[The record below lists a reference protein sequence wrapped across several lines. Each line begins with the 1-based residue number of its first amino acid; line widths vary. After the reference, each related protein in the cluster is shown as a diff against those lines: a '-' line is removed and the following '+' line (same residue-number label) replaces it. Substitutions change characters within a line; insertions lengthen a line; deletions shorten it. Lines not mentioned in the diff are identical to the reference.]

1 MNVRIGIVD
10 DHQLFLKS
18 LSLMLG
24 SFQNFKVI
32 VEALNGKD
40 LQEKLGKLKE
50 LPEIILLDVNMP
62 VMNGLA
68 TAQWLNSNHPEIKII
83 ALSMND
89 NDKTIID
96 MLKAGCSAYLLK
108 DTHPDELEKAMN
120 EVNTKGYYN
129 GDASN
134 INFRRLLMA
143 EKSAGLLNIT
153 EKEKQFLQ
161 LACSDLTYKSIAHK
175 MGLSERTIDGYRES
189 LFQKLNVG
197 SRVGLALEAIRKEL
211 VKL

>member
-1 MNVRIGIVD
+1 MKVLIGIVD

-24 SFQNFKVI
+24 SFQNFTVA

-40 LQEKLGKLKE
+40 LQEKLKSLKA

-62 VMNGLA
+62 VMDGLA
-68 TAQWLNSNHPEIKII
+68 TAQWLNNNHPEIKVI

-108 DTHPDELEKAMN
+108 DTHPDELEKALN

-143 EKSAGLLNIT
+143 EKSAELLNIT

-161 LACSDLTYKSIAHK
+161 LACSDLTYKSIAFK

-197 SRVGLALEAIRKEL
+197 SRVGLALEAIRKDL

>member
-161 LACSDLTYKSIAHK
+161 LACSDLTYKSIAFK

>member
-1 MNVRIGIVD
+1 MSVSICIVD

-24 SFQNFKVI
+24 SFENFTVV

-40 LQEKLGKLKE
+40 LQEKLKNLKVF
-50 LPEIILLDVNMP
+50 PEIILLDVNMP
-62 VMNGLA
+62 VMDGLA
-68 TAQWLNSNHPEIKII
+68 TATWLNTNHPGIKVI

-89 NDKTIID
+89 NDKTIIN

-108 DTHPDELEKAMN
+108 DTHPDELEKALN
-120 EVNTKGYYN
+120 EVNMKGYYN

-134 INFRRLLMA
+134 INFRRLLLA
-143 EKSAGLLNIT
+143 EKSPEIAKIS

-161 LACSDLTYKSIAHK
+161 LACSDLTYKAIAHQ

-197 SRVGLALEAIRKEL
+197 SRVGLALEAIRQDL